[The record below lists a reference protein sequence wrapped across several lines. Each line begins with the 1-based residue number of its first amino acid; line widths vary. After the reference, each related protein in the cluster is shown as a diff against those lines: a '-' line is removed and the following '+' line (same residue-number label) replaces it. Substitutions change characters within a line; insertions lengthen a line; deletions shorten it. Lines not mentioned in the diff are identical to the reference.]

1 MTKRKSLGRGLDAL
15 LGSPA
20 SNVER
25 NGDGELRN
33 IPVEQIRQSPHQ
45 PRTVMDAT
53 ALGELTD
60 SIRAQGVIQP
70 IVVRPLEGENNFE
83 LIAGERRWR
92 AAQAAGLSDIPAV
105 VRDVTDQSAIAI
117 ALIENIQREGLNP
130 MEEAVALRRLIDE
143 FHMTHQGAAE
153 AVGKSRTAITNLLRL
168 LDLNP
173 DVGELLRQGA
183 LDMGHARALL
193 GLDGAL
199 QSQAAREVVE
209 KKLSA
214 RETERLVRVLK
225 AGRTRKQDTDPAL
238 RDPDLR
244 RLEQNLSERLGAEVQ
259 VQHGADGKGKL
270 VIRYASL
277 DQLDGIIA
285 HVGSSDER
293 LHGDHRDK

>member
-1 MTKRKSLGRGLDAL
+1 MDAL